1 MGDYAQQPFHFPI
14 DWNMQ
19 LHALANDATLR
30 NYRKNLSRVSK
41 PSSAGNSPHSQT
53 RRRTMTTYSNNGF
66 NQALP
71 VRNLFHVNNKNN
83 NNTNNPATTQ
93 QRPSRPT
100 SWHPSIKQAQQ
111 QQPYY
116 VPNCHPSWLR
126 GDVSVATVAAQQQS
140 SGMTFMYGLSTPITC
155 PMSGDLLSS
164 NDYFATTHSEPYNF
178 IPPGPQI
185 YTPVEPSDML
195 YSEPSEWSTYSMEG
209 TPMST
214 YPWMQH
220 NNGFFPYT
228 DHAMMDFGHESVT
241 SADDITAPPTP
252 EMAYNL
258 NQQQQPTLISNTQ
271 DNLDDGGDDLVAVG
285 LYDEP
290 SSLSLSLLG
299 GGDNTCQQTG
309 KGLKLE
315 ETFTPA
321 EDDEE
326 DGDAENDD

>member
-1 MGDYAQQPFHFPI
+1 MGDYGQQPYHLPL

-19 LHALANDATLR
+19 LHSLANDASFR

-53 RRRTMTTYSNNGF
+53 RRRTMTTYNNNGF
-66 NQALP
+66 TQVLP
-71 VRNLFHVNNKNN
+71 IRNLFHMNS
-83 NNTNNPATTQ
+83 NTNTSTQQ

-100 SWHPSIKQAQQ
+100 SWHPSVKQQ

-116 VPNCHPSWLR
+116 VPSCHPSWLR
-126 GDVSVATVAAQQQS
+126 GDVSVPAVAAQQQS
-140 SGMTFMYGLSTPITC
+140 GMSSMYGLSTPITC
-155 PMSGDLLSS
+155 PMSGDLLST
-164 NDYFATTHSEPYNF
+164 NDYFPTPHGEPYNF
-178 IPPGPQI
+178 LPPGPQV

-195 YSEPSEWSTYSMEG
+195 YSEPSEWSIYNMEG
-209 TPMST
+209 TPVST

-220 NNGFFPYT
+220 SNGFVSST
-228 DHAMMDFGHESVT
+228 DPAMMDYGHESVA
-241 SADDITAPPTP
+241 SADDLTAPPTP
-252 EMAYNL
+252 DMIYNH
-258 NQQQQPTLISNTQ
+258 QQQQPTLISTTQ

-290 SSLSLSLLG
+290 SSLSFSLLSG
-299 GGDNTCQQTG
+299 ADNTCHPTG

-321 EDDEE
+321 DDDDE